1 MRFLLF
7 LMRVTFICG
16 ISYLLALSMQYFNW
30 SGNSPVVS
38 TIVILSH
45 IVGGVLLIVT
55 HLSLL
60 VIAFTKRS
68 AVKFFPRWLIIA
80 NIFFLVIFIV
90 HIFYLNDPY
99 YHQK

>member
-16 ISYLLALSMQYFNW
+16 VSYLLALSMQYFNW
-30 SGNSPVVS
+30 SGNSPAVS
-38 TIVILSH
+38 AIVIMSH
-45 IVGGVLLIVT
+45 IIGGVLLIIT

-60 VIAFTKRS
+60 GIAFTKKN
-68 AVKFFPRWLIIA
+68 ALKTFPGWLIIA